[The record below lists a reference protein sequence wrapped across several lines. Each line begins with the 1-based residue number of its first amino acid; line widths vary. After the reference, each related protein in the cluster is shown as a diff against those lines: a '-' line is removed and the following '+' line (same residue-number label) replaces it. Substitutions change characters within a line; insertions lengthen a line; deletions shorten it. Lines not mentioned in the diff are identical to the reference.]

1 MLFRSVCLAA
11 VNSSMKVGKFS
22 TTPLRRMIQLPRPRS
37 RSILPDKVH
46 ARHLLLGRAVRVLVP
61 EPEVCTSRR
70 VEKSE
75 KSVDGR
81 EAQGERERGGACRDV
96 DTESFGEPALQREP
110 CEG

>member
-1 MLFRSVCLAA
+1 M
-11 VNSSMKVGKFS
+11 
-22 TTPLRRMIQLPRPRS
+22 
-37 RSILPDKVH
+37 
-46 ARHLLLGRAVRVLVP
+46 P